1 MAEQDRALLD
11 EVLAGSTV
19 MAALAKDEEVF
30 RAAVDAFRAYDGES
44 MAKLLDR
51 HQLSAHCEIICHWLR
66 SKEAVLLCLE
76 LAGPPPL
83 RDESPPDP
91 REFAQLVAKLTA
103 DDAMVRLMVDAVE
116 DRDTS
121 AWSTLIEKNGLQ
133 RFSHLLCHW
142 VCTVHYRLVCDVV
155 CQPLLVQRPH
165 LGPELRAAGAALGS
179 LAADE
184 AVFAGAVKAV
194 LAGSCETLAGTL
206 EGGGFGPFCFFLCEW
221 FCSWRCML
229 VCLRLCRIYPFER
242 FESPIGEMRD
252 FALALGG
259 IEKTHART
267 AHGGDAARGPRAD
280 PGAREGAAVRA
291 LLHPVLPLGL
301 LPALPA
307 VLHLR
312 LPAADDRR
320 LHQDRRPLLQ
330 QRRPQPQPGQRA
342 HGRRRP
348 GVLLQPAPQRRPVG
362 RRRRAAD
369 RVPLPDDRD
378 DRDRRAHRAAG
389 RRSRRGRSPRP
400 TSARSSGR
408 SPSRRSWRRSRCG
421 STTRRPACSTS
432 RPTPTAGSRSRRCSR
447 SRRWC
452 RAPAGASCPART

>member
-1 MAEQDRALLD
+1 
-11 EVLAGSTV
+11 

-121 AWSTLIEKNGLQ
+121 AWSTLIEKNDLR

-155 CQPLLVQRPH
+155 CQPLRVQRPQ
-165 LGPELRAAGAALGS
+165 LGLSCARRARRSAASPPTRPCSPAPSRPCWRAAARRWRARWRAAARAVLLLPLRVVLQLALHARLPAAVPDLPVREVRVADRGDARLRARARW
-179 LAADE
+179 DRE
-184 AVFAGAVKAV
+184 
-194 LAGSCETLAGTL
+194 
-206 EGGGFGPFCFFLCEW
+206 
-221 FCSWRCML
+221 
-229 VCLRLCRIYPFER
+229 
-242 FESPIGEMRD
+242 D
-252 FALALGG
+252 D
-259 IEKTHART
+259 ART
-267 AHGGDAARGPRAD
+267 AHGGDAARGPGAD
-280 PGAREGAAVRA
+280 PGAREGVAVRA

-330 QRRPQPQPGQRA
+330 QRRPQPQPRQRA

-348 GVLLQPAPQRRPVG
+348 GLLLQPAPQWRPVG

-378 DRDRRAHRAAG
+378 DRGRRALGQLDTGHAG
-389 RRSRRGRSPRP
+389 ADRLDQPRLLHP
-400 TSARSSGR
+400 AD
-408 SPSRRSWRRSRCG
+408 
-421 STTRRPACSTS
+421 RRPAVRGDDPVWVNYAAAGVFTIT
-432 RPTPTAGSRSRRCSR
+432 PTPTAGSRCRRCSR
-447 SRRWC
+447 WRRWC
-452 RAPAGASCPART
+452 PAPAGVSSPART